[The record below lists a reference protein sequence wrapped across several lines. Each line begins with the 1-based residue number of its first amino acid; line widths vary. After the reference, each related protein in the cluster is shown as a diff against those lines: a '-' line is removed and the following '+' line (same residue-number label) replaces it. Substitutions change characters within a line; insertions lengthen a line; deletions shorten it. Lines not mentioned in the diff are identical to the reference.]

1 MSTDYVTLVTS
12 LPYLGDLFDMRVPPI
27 SRLQLDKRLSML
39 NADDQAL
46 LLMIENLLQWDHL
59 DDVLGESGQDELLIK
74 AADELLLR
82 LTSDPALNTVLDV
95 VRNRLDMR
103 SIVAALRYR
112 ARGVDVDIV
121 DGRGR
126 WSYGHFDDHI
136 RRHWEHPTFA
146 LDFRFSWVKSVHDA
160 MSKNNVYD
168 VEKTLLS
175 VSWKSITLAQQEH
188 TFDFVAVILY
198 VLKWNIA
205 MRWQSYEH
213 DRAFERFTQLVDD
226 SFCGKYTLIA
236 KGL

>member
-1 MSTDYVTLVTS
+1 MSTEYVTLITS

-59 DDVLGESGQDELLIK
+59 EDVLGESGQDELLIK
-74 AADELLLR
+74 AADELLLC
-82 LTSDPALNTVLDV
+82 LTSDSTLNTVVNV

-112 ARGVDVDIV
+112 EGGDDIA
-121 DGRGR
+121 DSRGR

-136 RRHWEHPTFA
+136 RRHWELPTFA
-146 LDFRFSWVKSVHDA
+146 LDLRFSWIKSVQSS
-160 MSKNNVYD
+160 MSKNHVYD

-175 VSWKSITLAQQEH
+175 VSWKSISLAQQEH
-188 TFDFVAVILY
+188 TFDFVAVVLY

-205 MRWQSYEH
+205 MRWQSYDH
-213 DRAFERFTQLVDD
+213 DGAFESFTKLVDD
-226 SFCGKYTLIA
+226 SFNGKYKLIA